1 MYKWFYIKDPLVHM
15 YVPDMWSYIPI
26 YDSIET
32 IYLDSKCFFFCVD
45 LVGNVRCN
53 EWVRRWWF
61 VFLSLAGDCFWAE
74 TRHIALLLVRDLCP
88 YSRTP
93 SHLTPQPRP
102 TLHSPTFMKLNTS
115 WNWRYL
121 GRLCCIKMLMISDNI
136 PPESRILLWQ
146 ICGRFTGVSDWSRS
160 GQVMWGWASIGWWG
174 SGWQMCGRGGEV
186 RQPNI

>member
-1 MYKWFYIKDPLVHM
+1 M

-88 YSRTP
+88 FSLTP
-93 SHLTPQPRP
+93 HLTHL
-102 TLHSPTFMKLNTS
+102 TSSSNTAS
-115 WNWRYL
+115 L
-121 GRLCCIKMLMISDNI
+121 DTDKVTVQCRLCCIKMLMISDNI
-136 PPESRILLWQ
+136 PPESHILLWQ
-146 ICGRFTGVSDWSRS
+146 ICGRFAGVSDWSRS
-160 GQVMWGWASIGWWG
+160 GQLMWGWASIGWWG